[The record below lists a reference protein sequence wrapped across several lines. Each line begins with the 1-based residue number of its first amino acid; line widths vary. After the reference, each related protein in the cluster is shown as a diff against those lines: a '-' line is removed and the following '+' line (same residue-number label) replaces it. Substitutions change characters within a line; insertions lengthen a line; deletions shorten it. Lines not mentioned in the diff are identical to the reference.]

1 MIGKISSSSAT
12 GLSRRAFLSGLTLA
26 GAHALAHP
34 TSKAWAQANQAPAVV
49 TPDSMRPAIPYG
61 VASGDVTHH
70 SAIVWSRA
78 DRPSQMIVEY
88 AATESMQ
95 RARRIVGPNAL
106 ADTDFTA
113 KLDLI
118 GLPAGQRI
126 FYRVYFEDLANPKHY
141 SEPVTGSFLTPAKEK
156 RDLNIVWSGD
166 TAGQGFGIN
175 PDWGG
180 MKIYRA
186 MNELTPDLFIHSG
199 DYIYADGP
207 IPAEIP
213 LDDGG
218 VWKNLTTPEKAK
230 VAETLAEFRG
240 NYAYN
245 LLDEHVRRFNAA
257 VPQLVQWD
265 DHETTNN
272 WYPGE
277 QLLNDDRYTVKS
289 ASLLA
294 ARGKR
299 AFFEYTPI
307 RANFMAPERV
317 HRSFA
322 YGPSLDIFMLDMR
335 TYRGPNTFN
344 RQPSPSPETVF
355 LGAQQIAWLKH
366 RLRTSKATW
375 KVIASDMPIGLLVR
389 DGETAFE
396 NLANGDG
403 MPLGRELEMADLLR
417 FIKDQKIANVVWLTA
432 DVHYAA
438 AHHYDPNQAQF
449 QDFAPFWEFV
459 AGPLNAGTFGP
470 NALDNTFGPQVI
482 FKSIPDD
489 TKPNRPPSD
498 GMQFFGSV
506 RVDGNTEVMTVSLHN
521 LEGEKIYSIDL
532 EPALTTA

>member
-1 MIGKISSSSAT
+1 MMTGNAQSAT
-12 GLSRRAFLSGLTLA
+12 AMSRRGFLSALTMA
-26 GAHALAHP
+26 GAQALMLP
-34 TSKAWAQANQAPAVV
+34 VSNAWAQGNKGPALV
-49 TPDSMRPAIPYG
+49 TSDNMRPGIPYG
-61 VASGDVTHH
+61 AASGDVTQH
-70 SAIVWSRA
+70 SAIIWSRA
-78 DRPSQMIVEY
+78 DRPARLIVEY
-88 AATESMQ
+88 ASTESMRDAHRVQ
-95 RARRIVGPNAL
+95 GPAAL
-106 ADTDFTA
+106 EATDLTA

-126 FYRVYFEDLANPKHY
+126 FYRVHFEDLASPKHY
-141 SEPVTGSFLTPAKEK
+141 SEPVIGSFLTAPQHK
-156 RDLNIVWSGD
+156 RDLHIVWSGD

-180 MKIYRA
+180 MKIYHT
-186 MNELTPDLFIHSG
+186 MHQMQPDLFIHSG

-245 LLDEHVRRFNAA
+245 LLDEHVQRFNAA

-265 DHETTNN
+265 DHETKNN

-307 RANFMAPERV
+307 REHLMAPERV
-317 HRSFA
+317 YRAFS

-335 TYRGPNTFN
+335 TYRGPNTYN
-344 RQPSPSPETVF
+344 RQPGVSADTAF
-355 LGAQQIAWLKH
+355 LGSAQIAWLKH
-366 RLRTSKATW
+366 RLQTSKATW
-375 KVIASDMPIGLLVR
+375 KVIASDMPIGLIVP
-389 DGETAFE
+389 DGKTAFD
-396 NLANGDG
+396 NLSNGDG

-417 FIKDQKIANVVWLTA
+417 FIKNQHIANIVWLTA

-438 AHHYDPNQAQF
+438 AHYYDPHKAQF
-449 QDFAPFWEFV
+449 QDFTPFWEFV

-470 NALDNTFGPQVI
+470 NELDYTFGPQVV

-489 TKPNRPPSD
+489 MKPRRPPSD
-498 GMQFFGSV
+498 GLQFFGSV
-506 RVDGNTEVMTVSLHN
+506 RVNGKTEVMTVSLHN
-521 LEGEKIYSIDL
+521 LEGDKIYGVDL
-532 EPALTTA
+532 EPSLTKS

>member
-1 MIGKISSSSAT
+1 MTGNAPSAT
-12 GLSRRAFLSGLTLA
+12 ALSRRGFLSALTMA
-26 GAHALAHP
+26 GAHALLQP
-34 TSKAWAQANQAPAVV
+34 MSNAWAQGRQAPALV
-49 TPDSMRPAIPYG
+49 TPDNMRPAIPYG

-70 SAIVWSRA
+70 SAIIWSRT
-78 DRPSQMIVEY
+78 DRPARLIVEY
-88 AATESMQ
+88 ASTESM
-95 RARRIVGPNAL
+95 RYARRMRGPAAL
-106 ADTDFTA
+106 QDTDFTA
-113 KLDLI
+113 KLDLT

-126 FYRVYFEDLANPKHY
+126 FYRVYFEDLANPKHD
-141 SEPVTGSFLTPAKEK
+141 SEPVMGSFLTAPQQK
-156 RDLNIVWSGD
+156 RDLHIVWSGD

-180 MKIYRA
+180 MKIYHT
-186 MNELTPDLFIHSG
+186 MHQMQPDLFIHSG
-199 DYIYADGP
+199 DYVYADGP

-240 NYAYN
+240 NYVYN

-265 DHETTNN
+265 DHETLNN

-307 RANFMAPERV
+307 REYLFAPERIY
-317 HRSFA
+317 RAFS

-335 TYRGPNTFN
+335 TYRGPNTYN
-344 RQPSPSPETVF
+344 RQPNASADTVF
-355 LGAQQIAWLKH
+355 LGAAQIAWLKH

-375 KVIASDMPIGLLVR
+375 KVIASDMPIGLIVR
-389 DGETAFE
+389 DGEAAFE
-396 NLANGDG
+396 NLSNGDG
-403 MPLGRELEMADLLR
+403 IPLGRELEMADLLR
-417 FIKDQKIANVVWLTA
+417 SIKSQKIVNVVWLTA

-438 AHHYDPNQAQF
+438 AHHYDPNKAQF

-459 AGPLNAGTFGP
+459 AGPLHAGTFGP
-470 NALDNTFGPQVI
+470 NDLDNTFGPQVA
-482 FKSIPDD
+482 FKGVPDGMR
-489 TKPNRPPSD
+489 PNRPPSD
-498 GMQFFGSV
+498 GLQFFGSV
-506 RVDGNTEVMTVSLHN
+506 RVDGKTEVMTVSLYN
-521 LEGEKIYSIDL
+521 LEGARIYSVDL
-532 EPALTTA
+532 EPTLTRS